1 MLPAGQVRRPE
12 KELALRARY
21 RKERFMM
28 ILVGLGTGLAFLVLF
43 LVIAYALAQGAGALN
58 LDFFLKD
65 MHPPGETGGGLRQ
78 AIVGTLIVDG
88 LGLLIALPFGLAA
101 GILLAEYPDHPVNP
115 FLRLLSDTLNGMPA
129 ILFGLLA
136 FVLLVKPM
144 GGFSGLSGSFALGF
158 LMIPIL
164 ARSTEGVL
172 SLVPKEIREAGLAL
186 GLPRWRVILSLVLP
200 TARAG
205 LITGVL
211 LAFARAAGEAAPL
224 LFTAFGSPLL
234 ELNLLK
240 PMDTLPLRLFAFAI
254 SPYDDWH
261 RQAWAAGLVL
271 FGLITLTSL
280 LARWAS
286 RRI

>member
-1 MLPAGQVRRPE
+1 MRSLER
-12 KELALRARY
+12 ELALRSRY

-28 ILVGLGTGLAFLVLF
+28 TLVGLGTGLAFLILF
-43 LVIAYALAQGAGALN
+43 LVMAYALAQGASALN

-65 MHPPGETGGGLRQ
+65 MLPPGETGGGVRQ

-115 FLRLLSDTLNGMPA
+115 YLRLLSDTLNGMPA

-136 FVLLVKPM
+136 FVLVVKPM
-144 GGFSGLSGSFALGF
+144 GGFSGLSGAFALGF

-164 ARSTEGVL
+164 TRSAEGVL
-172 SLVPKEIREAGLAL
+172 GLVPKEIREAGLAL

-234 ELNLLK
+234 ELNPLK
-240 PMDTLPLRLFAFAI
+240 PMDTLPLRLFTFAI
-254 SPYDDWH
+254 SPYEDWH

-286 RRI
+286 RRR